1 MKIILLRHGESVDD
15 VLNCYGGAAD
25 FDLSENGR
33 ETARKV
39 AELYREK
46 GVEMIYSSP
55 LKRAAQ
61 TAQIIDGV
69 IRCGVKAAPNLY
81 ERNSYGVM
89 TGINKDECRN
99 IFAYMFE
106 QTNGK
111 VGDYYSEFSVMGAEP
126 VAEFDERVKIGMA
139 ETVDDAEANGYNSII
154 VVTHGNVL
162 KSIFKNLLE
171 MNGEAELDLLAVAE
185 LAFDDG
191 AFVLDGSRGISISS
205 SRQSAYK

>member
-89 TGINKDECRN
+89 TGINKDE
-99 IFAYMFE
+99 
-106 QTNGK
+106 
-111 VGDYYSEFSVMGAEP
+111 
-126 VAEFDERVKIGMA
+126 
-139 ETVDDAEANGYNSII
+139 
-154 VVTHGNVL
+154 
-162 KSIFKNLLE
+162 
-171 MNGEAELDLLAVAE
+171 
-185 LAFDDG
+185 
-191 AFVLDGSRGISISS
+191 
-205 SRQSAYK
+205 